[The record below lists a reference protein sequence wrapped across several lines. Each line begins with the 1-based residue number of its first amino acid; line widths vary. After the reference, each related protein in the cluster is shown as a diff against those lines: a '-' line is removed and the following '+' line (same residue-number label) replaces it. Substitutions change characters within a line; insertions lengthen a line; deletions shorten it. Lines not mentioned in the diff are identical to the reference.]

1 MTVIT
6 IITITTE
13 TFFNDISVIQLSTES
28 AIIGQRALSALIF
41 WRTDDV
47 EKKLLKYTDH
57 KYIYI
62 YIFIKEYY
70 CYMFTKKIYTRITAS
85 QAVKTFLE
93 NTTIDSSGNIV
104 IKPTLGV
111 SLSPENVSFCGLRF
125 ILHRVVV
132 KLL

>member
-1 MTVIT
+1 MQSLVI
-6 IITITTE
+6 
-13 TFFNDISVIQLSTES
+13 
-28 AIIGQRALSALIF
+28 ALIF
-41 WRTDDV
+41 WRTDHV
-47 EKKLLKYTDH
+47 EKKLLKYADH

-62 YIFIKEYY
+62 YVFIKEYY

-85 QAVKTFLE
+85 QPRRQLLEMLLE